1 MDGNNVQP
9 LSVDSIQIF
18 AGQRYS
24 FILQANQ
31 QTSNYWVRA
40 LPNIGP
46 SGFGG
51 GVNSAILRYVG
62 APEIDP
68 TTPLVNSTRPLNET
82 NLQPLTDPAAPGP
95 AVPPEESN
103 GEVIPMAF
111 NISLNSAGNFTVNNF
126 SFSPPPVPVLLQ
138 VLSGARTAQELMPIG
153 SVYTLPPN
161 KVIEITI
168 PGGSIGAPVREFVLN
183 LRTILTDK
191 K

>member
-1 MDGNNVQP
+1 MSQYFVKIIIEVDGNLVQP
-9 LSVDSIQIF
+9 LSVDSIQIYV
-18 AGQRYS
+18 GQRYS

-62 APEIDP
+62 APAVDP

-82 NLQPLTDPAAPGP
+82 NLQPLIDPAAPGP
-95 AVPPEESN
+95 AVPPAESN
-103 GEVIPMAF
+103 GEVIPMSF
-111 NISLNSAGNFTVNNF
+111 DIGFDTTTGNFSVNNF
-126 SFSPPPVPVLLQ
+126 SFVPAPVPVLLQ
-138 VLSGARTAQELMPIG
+138 VLSGASTAQQLMPVG

-168 PGGSIGAPVREFVLN
+168 PGGTIGAPVR
-183 LRTILTDK
+183 
-191 K
+191 